1 MKDYKKYFRTLEKV
15 EEDLLLPFLG
25 LGEQP
30 GTEVRMAAMTE
41 VLRRIPEEDYEILKR
56 KKSTVDF
63 QWFIRRKIFSHIFNP
78 FSFYLRLKSQKNFV
92 SFFIKHK
99 FNYRLIAHC
108 KWVRKEVI

>member
-56 KKSTVDF
+56 KKSTV
-63 QWFIRRKIFSHIFNP
+63 IFNGSYAER
-78 FSFYLRLKSQKNFV
+78 FSRTYLTHFL
-92 SFFIKHK
+92 FI
-99 FNYRLIAHC
+99 
-108 KWVRKEVI
+108 